1 MYIMA
6 RVKYTVRENKKLGK
20 HSFYAVPI
28 PNDTLTFAE
37 LCREACDNT
46 SIEPSIMQA
55 AVTDFMKVVQR
66 NVLKGFRC
74 NLGDKFLT
82 VYPNLQCSVKDTDK
96 VKATAKMVNAA
107 NGRSRLGCTVSIKFS
122 QQFAAEVS
130 WQKVDDRGVAIEED
144 NIVEEGKEHQP
155 GGKPGGGGA
164 GVNPPLPGGTV
175 EG

>member
-82 VYPNLQCSVKDTDK
+82 VYPNLLCSVKDTDK
-96 VKATAKMVNAA
+96 VTATAKMVNAA

-155 GGKPGGGGA
+155 GGKPGGGA

>member
-1 MYIMA
+1 MA
-6 RVKYTVRENKKLGK
+6 RVKYTVKENKKLGK

-46 SIEPSIMQA
+46 SIEPSIMMA
-55 AVTDFMKVVQR
+55 AVADFMKVVKR

-122 QQFAAEVS
+122 QQFASEVS
-130 WQKVDDRGVAIEED
+130 
-144 NIVEEGKEHQP
+144 
-155 GGKPGGGGA
+155 
-164 GVNPPLPGGTV
+164 
-175 EG
+175 